1 MRALEHKIPPPVVA
15 LLLGAAMWAAARN
28 AAALPVNAGLRV
40 GIAGTL
46 AILGIVVAVLGE
58 LAFLKARTT
67 TNPMKPERTSSLVT
81 GGVYR
86 YTRNPMYLGVSAVL
100 LGWAAYLAVP
110 WAILGPLLFIGFIT
124 RFQIIPEE
132 RELRSKF
139 GAEYAEYQRRV
150 HRWF

>member
-15 LLLGAAMWAAARN
+15 MLLGAAMWAAARN
-28 AAALPVNAGLRV
+28 AAALPVNAGLRI
-40 GIAGTL
+40 GIARVL
-46 AILGIVVAVLGE
+46 AILGIAAAVLGE

-67 TNPMKPERTSSLVT
+67 TNPMKPERASSLVT

-86 YTRNPMYLGVSAVL
+86 YTRNPMYLGLSAVL